1 MSRVFR
7 NMYRS
12 VIQLLRRVDV
22 REVKDSLCF
31 LTVPGRCGELCV
43 PPQVYEFAASTKDLL
58 DHLCPKYIN
67 PENTFIL
74 EDIVANFGSRRCK
87 RLFQEYMDKIF

>member
-1 MSRVFR
+1 MSRFFR

-22 REVKDSLCF
+22 REVKDSLRH
-31 LTVPGRCGELCV
+31 LTVPGRSAELCV

-87 RLFQEYMDKIF
+87 RLVQEYIDKFF